1 MQCIH
6 LKVSVFDIPAITD
19 DNDNIRIRS
28 HGSFLHSGKNL
39 AELFMLIP
47 YIRVATE
54 QKHKFFKFD
63 KPQQWI

>member
-6 LKVSVFDIPAITD
+6 LKVSVFDIPAIAE

-39 AELFMLIP
+39 TELFMLIP
-47 YIRVATE
+47 YVRVAAE
-54 QKHKFFKFD
+54 QNYKFFKYD
-63 KPQQWI
+63 RPQQWI